1 MWIADKEKFEI
12 QQNRS
17 KTQDMGDDVWVR
29 PLSHGPQRSYNIQDM
44 KIGHRTSLKFHKLA
58 DLLKGKSRLLIV
70 MQDNPDPDA
79 IAAAVALR
87 RLVNTLADMKCS
99 IAHGGTIGRGE
110 NRALVKYLD
119 LNLHDLAQ
127 VSFDQFDLVALVD
140 AQPGSGNSSL
150 PSQVLPDIVIDH
162 HPCRRATRQVRFS
175 DVRKD
180 YGATS
185 TILWEY
191 LVKAQITP
199 DITLATAMLCG
210 IGSDTQD
217 LGREAMAADI
227 DAYEALYP
235 LANKRMLSQI
245 HRGTVPKEYFQ
256 MLSEALRNARLYE
269 DRVIVAHLGPID
281 NPDMVGEM
289 ADLLLRED
297 DTIWTLC
304 TGFCHG
310 KLWISVRTDDQVN
323 RADLV
328 VRHVVARHGTGGGHM
343 TYAGGQIPLVKNTK
357 SEMAHLENLVRRRF
371 LRNLGVDERR
381 CERLVKTD

>member
-1 MWIADKEKFEI
+1 
-12 QQNRS
+12 
-17 KTQDMGDDVWVR
+17 V
-29 PLSHGPQRSYNIQDM
+29 
-44 KIGHRTSLKFHKLA
+44 
-58 DLLKGKSRLLIV
+58 DLLPGRSRLLIV

-87 RLVNTLADMKCS
+87 RLVNTLADLKCS

-110 NRALVKYLD
+110 NRALVRYLD
-119 LNLHDLAQ
+119 LNLHDLSQ

-150 PSQVLPDIVIDH
+150 PSQVMPDIVIDH
-162 HPCRRATRQVRFS
+162 HPCRRVTRQVRFS

-180 YGATS
+180 YGAAC

-199 DITLATAMLCG
+199 EVTLATAMLCG

-217 LGREAMAADI
+217 LGREATAADI
-227 DAYEALYP
+227 DAFEALYP

-245 HRGTVPKEYFQ
+245 QRGTVPKEYFQ

-304 TGFCHG
+304 TGFFHG
-310 KLWISVRTDDQVN
+310 KLLISVRTDDQVN

-381 CERLVKTD
+381 GERLVKTD

>member
-1 MWIADKEKFEI
+1 
-12 QQNRS
+12 
-17 KTQDMGDDVWVR
+17 MGAGSG
-29 PLSHGPQRSYNIQDM
+29 PLWFYGSVGYNALDM
-44 KIGHRTSLKFHKLA
+44 KISHRTSLKFRKLI

-87 RLVNTLADMKCS
+87 KLVNALGDLKCS

-119 LNLHDLAQ
+119 LNLHGLAY

-140 AQPGSGNSSL
+140 TQPGTGNSSL
-150 PSQVLPDIVIDH
+150 PAQILPDIVFDH
-162 HPCRRATRQVRFS
+162 HPFRRATRHVRFS

-180 YGATS
+180 YGAAC

-191 LVKAQITP
+191 LVKADLTP
-199 DITLATAMLCG
+199 DITLATAMLYG

-217 LGREAMAADI
+217 LGREATSADI
-227 DAYEALYP
+227 EAFEALYP

-245 HRGTVPKEYFQ
+245 QRGTVPKEYFQ
-256 MLSEALRNARLYE
+256 MLSQALQNARLYE

-304 TGFCHG
+304 TGFYNG
-310 KLWISVRTDDQVN
+310 KLWISVRTDDQAN
-323 RADLV
+323 RADLIV
-328 VRHVVARHGTGGGHM
+328 KHVVVRHGTGGGHM
-343 TYAGGQIPLVKNTK
+343 TYAGGQIPLLKDTK

-371 LRNLGVDERR
+371 LKALGVDERR
-381 CERLVKTD
+381 GERLVKTD

>member
-1 MWIADKEKFEI
+1 MYGCMS
-12 QQNRS
+12 RS
-17 KTQDMGDDVWVR
+17 AGPSDETG
-29 PLSHGPQRSYNIQDM
+29 PLFCRASVGYNGLVM
-44 KIGHRTSLKFHKLA
+44 KISHRTSLKFHKLV
-58 DLLKGKSRLLIV
+58 DLLQGRSRLLIV

-87 RLVNTLADMKCS
+87 RLVNTLADLKCS

-119 LNLHDLAQ
+119 LNLHRLAN

-140 AQPGSGNSSL
+140 TQPGSGNSSL
-150 PSQVLPDIVIDH
+150 PPEILPDLVFDH
-162 HPCRRATRQVRFS
+162 HPYRRVTRQVHFS
-175 DVRKD
+175 DIRRD
-180 YGATS
+180 YGATC

-191 LVKAQITP
+191 LVKANLTP
-199 DITLATAMLCG
+199 DITLATAMLYG

-217 LGREAMAADI
+217 LGREATVADI
-227 DAYEALYP
+227 EAFEALYP

-245 HRGTVPKEYFQ
+245 RRGTVPKEYFQ
-256 MLSEALRNARLYE
+256 MLSQALQNARLYE

-304 TGFCHG
+304 TGLYSG
-310 KLWISVRTDDQVN
+310 KLWISVRTDDQAN

-328 VRHVVARHGTGGGHM
+328 TKVVVARHGTGGGHM
-343 TYAGGQIPLVKNTK
+343 TYAGGQIPLVKDTK
-357 SEMAHLENLVRRRF
+357 SEMSHLENLVRRRF
-371 LRNLGVDERR
+371 LKALGVDERR
-381 CERLVKTD
+381 GERLVKPD

>member
-1 MWIADKEKFEI
+1 MYGCMS
-12 QQNRS
+12 RS
-17 KTQDMGDDVWVR
+17 AGPSDETG
-29 PLSHGPQRSYNIQDM
+29 PLFCRASVGYNGLVM
-44 KIGHRTSLKFHKLA
+44 KISHRTSLKFHKLV
-58 DLLKGKSRLLIV
+58 DLLQGRSRLLIV

-87 RLVNTLADMKCS
+87 RLVNTLADLKCS

-119 LNLHDLAQ
+119 LNLHRLAN

-140 AQPGSGNSSL
+140 TQPGSGNSSL
-150 PSQVLPDIVIDH
+150 PPEILPDLVFDH
-162 HPCRRATRQVRFS
+162 HPYRRVTRQVHFS
-175 DVRKD
+175 DIRRD
-180 YGATS
+180 YGATC

-191 LVKAQITP
+191 LVKANLTP
-199 DITLATAMLCG
+199 DITLATAMLYG

-217 LGREAMAADI
+217 LGREATVADI
-227 DAYEALYP
+227 EAFEALYP

-245 HRGTVPKEYFQ
+245 RRGTVPKEYFQ
-256 MLSEALRNARLYE
+256 MLSQALQNARLYE

-297 DTIWTLC
+297 DTIWTPC
-304 TGFCHG
+304 TGLYSG
-310 KLWISVRTDDQVN
+310 KLWISVRTDDQAN

-328 VRHVVARHGTGGGHM
+328 TKVVVARHGTGG
-343 TYAGGQIPLVKNTK
+343 QIPLVKDTK
-357 SEMAHLENLVRRRF
+357 SEMSHLENLVRRRF
-371 LRNLGVDERR
+371 LKALGVDERR
-381 CERLVKTD
+381 GERLVKPD